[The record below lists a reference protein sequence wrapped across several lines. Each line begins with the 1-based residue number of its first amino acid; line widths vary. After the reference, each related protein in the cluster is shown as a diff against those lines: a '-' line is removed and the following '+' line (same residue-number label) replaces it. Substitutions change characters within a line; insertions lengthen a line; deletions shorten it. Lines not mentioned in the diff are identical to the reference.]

1 MYFDNLTLAS
11 LVIFV
16 AAVAAFAYA
25 CLYRGCITG
34 RGNHEDEGNGS

>member
-11 LVIFV
+11 LAIFV
-16 AAVAAFAYA
+16 AAVGVFAYA

-34 RGNHEDEGNGS
+34 KGNGGNDSDGS